1 MTLLEVYETKYPE
14 AKYIA
19 VFEGKESPDPRNIEP
34 DYADEYLETHGDREV
49 VDYWYSEENKLI
61 VAQLKETL

>member
-19 VFEGKESPDPRNIEP
+19 VFEGKELPDPRNIEP
-34 DYADEYLETHGDREV
+34 DYVDEYLETHGDREV

>member
-19 VFEGKESPDPRNIEP
+19 VFEGKEFPDPRDLEP
-34 DYADEYLETHGDREV
+34 DYADEYLETHGGYEV
-49 VDYWYSEENKLI
+49 TNYEYYEKYDVLLVE
-61 VAQLKETL
+61 LKQ

>member
-19 VFEGKESPDPRNIEP
+19 VFEGKGFPDPRDLEP

>member
-14 AKYIA
+14 TKYIA
-19 VFEGKESPDPRNIEP
+19 VFEGKELPDPKNIEP